1 MKLRDDFFRGR
12 FADGAR
18 GIPDAA
24 LRQSILAT
32 AGAVV
37 GVEPAQGDLFLPEG
51 EFREVDAGKL
61 GGSIGVLQKN
71 FALVFKGFD
80 SGGDGH
86 AEQRAN
92 FRLEES
98 EIPKTDM
105 LLNDAAFRI
114 HEERSGQGGDT
125 AVFLADL
132 VRSHGDGIVDAG
144 FVDIFLNLGGVFV
157 VDVEADDQEA
167 PFITLLQSD
176 EVRNFGATRST
187 PSGPEI
193 QEDNF
198 AARVGESERF
208 AVEGTEVEVGGGIGV
223 AHKAHHGLIVLLRC
237 GYGGQEQKQ
246 QRCDELASKR
256 HGAPNRRAH

>member
-32 AGAVV
+32 ARAVV
-37 GVEPAQGDLFLPEG
+37 GVEPVQGDLFLPEG
-51 EFREVDAGKL
+51 EFREVDARKL
-61 GGSIGVLQKN
+61 GGAIGVFEKN
-71 FALVFKGFD
+71 FALVFKSFD

-98 EIPKTDM
+98 EIPKSDM

-114 HEERSGQGGDT
+114 HEERSRQGGDT

-144 FVDIFLNLGGVFV
+144 FVDIFLNFGGIFV
-157 VDVEADDQEA
+157 VDIEADDLEA

-176 EVRNFGATRST
+176 EVRHFSATRST
-187 PSGPEI
+187 PGGPEI

-198 AARVGESERF
+198 AARVGESERS
-208 AVEGTEVEVGGGIGV
+208 AVEGIEVEIGGWIGV
-223 AHKAHHGLIVLLRC
+223 AHKADDGLVVLLR
-237 GYGGQEQKQ
+237 GGNGRQEEKN
-246 QRCDELASKR
+246 QRRSELSGRR